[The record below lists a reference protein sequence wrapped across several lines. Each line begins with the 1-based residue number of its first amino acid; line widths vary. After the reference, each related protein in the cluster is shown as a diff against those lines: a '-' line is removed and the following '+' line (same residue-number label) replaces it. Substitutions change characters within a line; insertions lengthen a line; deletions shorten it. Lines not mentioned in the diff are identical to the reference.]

1 MGRIQQAGKNIIFG
15 YVSNF
20 VILLMNFIQR
30 TVFIMVLGRTL
41 LGVNSIYTNVL
52 NVLSLAEL
60 GIVPAPDRPVLERYR
75 PELLEQGLCELCIP
89 I

>member
-60 GIVPAPDRPVLERYR
+60 GIGTALNYSPVSYTHLTL
-75 PELLEQGLCELCIP
+75 PTKA
-89 I
+89 

>member
-60 GIVPAPDRPVLERYR
+60 GIGTALNYSLYKLSLIHISEPTRPY
-75 PELLEQGLCELCIP
+75 
-89 I
+89 